1 MEKNK
6 IKVMGMKQIKDRK
19 KTAWLFTL
27 GTGCRVSVSDFWRS
41 VSRVMW

>member
-19 KTAWLFTL
+19 KDWLFTL
-27 GTGCRVSVSDFWRS
+27 GTGSKISVSHT
-41 VSRVMW
+41 